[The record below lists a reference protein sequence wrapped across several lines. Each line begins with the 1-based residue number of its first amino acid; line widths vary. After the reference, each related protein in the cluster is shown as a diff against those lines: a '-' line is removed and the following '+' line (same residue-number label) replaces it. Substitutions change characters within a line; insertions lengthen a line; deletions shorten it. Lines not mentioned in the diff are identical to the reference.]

1 MKNNF
6 LIGIPTF
13 NEEASILD
21 VLKRIKSFISKNNK
35 SDCNFSVVFYD
46 DGSTDNTFSLKLDF
60 NVIVGKKIRFGYAIK
75 FIFIR

>member
-21 VLKRIKSFISKNNK
+21 VLKRISHLFQRIIKAIVISVL
-35 SDCNFSVVFYD
+35 FFMTMVQLIIP
-46 DGSTDNTFSLKLDF
+46 FSLL
-60 NVIVGKKIRFGYAIK
+60 KKTLILMS
-75 FIFIR
+75 

>member
-35 SDCNFSVVFYD
+35 SDCNFSVVFATMVQLIIIVQ
-46 DGSTDNTFSLKLDF
+46 SIKENSDF
-60 NVIVGKKIRFGYAIK
+60 NVIVGKTNRVWVTL
-75 FIFIR
+75 

>member
-46 DGSTDNTFSLKLDF
+46 DRF
-60 NVIVGKKIRFGYAIK
+60 N
-75 FIFIR
+75 